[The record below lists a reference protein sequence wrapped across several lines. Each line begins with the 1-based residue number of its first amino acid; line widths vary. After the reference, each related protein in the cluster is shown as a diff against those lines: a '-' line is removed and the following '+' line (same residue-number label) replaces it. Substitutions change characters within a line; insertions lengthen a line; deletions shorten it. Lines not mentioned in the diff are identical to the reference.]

1 MFKINPYRMYK
12 FGKTNSEDVL
22 ERYDPEKHKKLA
34 WRNIALGRDYDV
46 RVLWSMWVPKER
58 AIVAEAWFKRTHPK
72 KFYSLTSYNG
82 ITECR
87 NWSQEESY
95 YFSSLLEKHY
105 PKTPEYWEEVARLK
119 KEGTLKSTHDKVYFI
134 MLTKKQ

>member
-1 MFKINPYRMYK
+1 MYK

-22 ERYDPEKHKKLA
+22 ERYDINVHTERN
-34 WRNIALGRDYDV
+34 WRNVPLGRDYDI
-46 RVLWSMWVPKER
+46 RVLWSMWISKER
-58 AIVAEAWFKRTHPK
+58 AIKAEAWFKNTFPK

-87 NWSQEESY
+87 TFGQEESY
-95 YFSSLLEKHY
+95 YLTSLLDKHY
-105 PKTPEYWEEVARLK
+105 PKTPEYWTEIAKLRD
-119 KEGTLKSTHDKVYFI
+119 EGTLRSTHDKIYFI